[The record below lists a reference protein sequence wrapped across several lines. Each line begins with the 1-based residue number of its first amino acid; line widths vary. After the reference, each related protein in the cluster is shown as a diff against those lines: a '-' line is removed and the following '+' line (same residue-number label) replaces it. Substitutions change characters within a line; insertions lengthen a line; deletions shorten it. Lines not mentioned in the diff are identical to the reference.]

1 MADPTILVIDDQLL
15 NIRLLE
21 RKLVMDNME
30 VISATN
36 GPEGIRLAKK
46 IQPDV
51 ILLDIVM
58 PGMDGIEVCQKL
70 KQDPDLKDIPVIFIT
85 ARTAKEDKLQGF
97 DVGAE
102 DFLVKP
108 IELDEALARVRT
120 QLRIIEE
127 HQANLRLTQQLEQ
140 SRRQSSIMHL
150 TEGIAHNLN
159 NLLGVTVGYTSLMK
173 RNVDKPEKVLSNC
186 DRMEAAI
193 KRMTRIV
200 QQLTVIGQFKSLKK
214 EEVEFSKVVKGA
226 TSRFQRSSAT
236 GHKISHDFSLP
247 EDFSFQT
254 NQELLEVCLE
264 RLFQNAH
271 DSYQSDD
278 MEEQNT
284 TGEIMLVAR
293 IGDKAGAKSLIL
305 KILDRGKGIDPV
317 IKDSIFDPFVTS
329 SSAIGR
335 GMGLT
340 FAQHSVKCLDG
351 TIELEDRDGGGT
363 VAIVSLP
370 LEATVELEE

>member
-1 MADPTILVIDDQLL
+1 MPQPKILVIDDQLL

-21 RKLVMDNME
+21 RKLVMDDMK

-36 GPEGIRLAKK
+36 GPDGIHMAKE
-46 IQPDV
+46 IRPDV

-58 PGMDGIEVCQKL
+58 PGMDGIEVCREL
-70 KQDPDLKDIPVIFIT
+70 KADPELKEIPVIFIT
-85 ARTAKEDKLQGF
+85 ARTGKEDKLQGF
-97 DVGAE
+97 DVGAA

-127 HQANLRLTQQLEQ
+127 HQANLRLTRQLEI

-173 RNVDKPEKVLSNC
+173 RNYDKPEKVLANC

-193 KRMTRIV
+193 ERMTRIV

-214 EEVEFSKVVKGA
+214 EDVPFSRIVTGA
-226 TSRFQRSSAT
+226 TSRFQRSAAT
-236 GHKISHDFSLP
+236 SHSIRHDFSLP
-247 EDFSFQT
+247 ESFSLPT
-254 NQELLEVCLE
+254 NRELLEVCLE

-271 DSYQSDD
+271 DSYQSDKQ
-278 MEEQNT
+278 EEPDT
-284 TGEIMLVAR
+284 SGEIVLQAR
-293 IGDKAGAKSLIL
+293 IGEKAGEKCLVL
-305 KILDRGKGIDPV
+305 KVQDQGKGIDPE
-317 IKDSIFDPFVTS
+317 IKDSIFEPFVTS
-329 SSAIGR
+329 SSVIGR

-340 FAQHSVKCLDG
+340 FARHSVKCLG
-351 TIELEDRDGGGT
+351 GLLTVNEREGGGIEAVVT
-363 VAIVSLP
+363 LP
-370 LEATVELEE
+370 LNPETELEE